1 MSSSILD
8 EVVAGRAPRPLTF
21 TVGQFHQLLALGF
34 LRDGDPVELIDG
46 VLMRKNRA
54 AAGENA
60 MTHGKRHAVVVT
72 QIQRSFERAFPG
84 DVHIRVQLPV
94 TLSAHSEPEPDIAVV
109 RGEATD
115 YLKSHPRP
123 SDAILIVE
131 VADSSLDYDRET
143 KGRLYAA
150 AGVSLYWIANL
161 VDDQIEVFESPQRR
175 RRRYERSVKFRAG
188 QSVAV
193 KLGEGRPLSF
203 PVTKLL
209 GLTK

>member
-21 TVGQFHQLLALGF
+21 TVEQFHQLLAIGF

-54 AAGENA
+54 AVGENA
-60 MTHGKRHAVVVT
+60 MTHGRRHAVVVT
-72 QIQRSFERAFPG
+72 RIQRMLERGSAGNFH
-84 DVHIRVQLPV
+84 VRVQLPV
-94 TLSAHSEPEPDIAVV
+94 TLSDRSEPEPDIALV
-109 RGEATD
+109 RGMDTD
-115 YLKSHPRP
+115 YLKSHPRS
-123 SDAILIVE
+123 SDALLIVE

-150 AGVSLYWIANL
+150 AGVTPYWIANL

-175 RRRYERSVKFRAG
+175 RRRHERSTCFRAG
-188 QSVAV
+188 QSVAL
-193 KLGEGRPLSF
+193 KFGEGRPLSL
-203 PVTKLL
+203 PVAKLL
-209 GLTK
+209 GLAT